1 MVFSKRGMAVT
12 TLNCQA
18 TTDFL
23 AWKHPENVISLGSQI
38 IVNEAQEALLFENG
52 VLLSTLPPGR
62 HMVETGNI
70 PGLEGIIQRAFN
82 NTTPILVEVWFLNKA
97 AAFDYK
103 WGTQLQLRDN
113 EHGLLVPLGARGSY
127 ALRINDPA
135 SFVMQMVLPNT
146 SFKTEE
152 VRRNMLPLVERNLKD
167 YIAEEVVKRQADIF
181 TIASEL
187 IEISAGVK
195 QSLTSE
201 MSRFGF
207 ELVDFY
213 VQALD
218 VVSDDPSFQAIKEA
232 LAQAGTLRVR
242 AKAAGDVG
250 NFYQME
256 RSLDA
261 LNTAAGNEGG
271 LAGTLLAGGLGIGIG
286 SQAGL
291 QMGQAINN
299 ATAIPNQSQETKNH
313 DSPAS
318 SPEERTS
325 SQQQPPQTKS
335 QSSPVSSTEDP
346 LARLQKLKT
355 MLDAELITQEDYD
368 MRKNDILSQI

>member
-1 MVFSKRGMAVT
+1 MAVT

-23 AWKHPENVISLGSQI
+23 AWKHPESVISIGSQI

-82 NTTPILVEVWFLNKA
+82 NTSPIQVEVWFLNKA
-97 AAFDYK
+97 ASFDYK

-127 ALRINDPA
+127 ALRISDPA

-167 YIAEEVVKRQADIF
+167 YIAEEVVKKQADIF

-187 IEISAGVK
+187 MEISAGVK

-201 MSRFGF
+201 MGRFGF

-218 VVSDDPSFQAIKEA
+218 VVSDDPSFQAIKEG
-232 LAQAGTLRVR
+232 LAQAATLRVR
-242 AKAAGDVG
+242 AKAAADVG

-271 LAGTLLAGGLGIGIG
+271 LAGTLLAGGLGLGIG
-286 SQAGL
+286 SQAGA

-299 ATAIPNQSQETKNH
+299 ATAIP
-313 DSPAS
+313 
-318 SPEERTS
+318 
-325 SQQQPPQTKS
+325 QQQPPQP
-335 QSSPVSSTEDP
+335 QAQAPAASSAEDP
-346 LARLQKLKT
+346 MARLQKLKT
-355 MLDAELITQEDYD
+355 MLDAGLITQEDFD
-368 MRKNDILSQI
+368 AKKNDILSQM

>member
-1 MVFSKRGMAVT
+1 MAVT

-52 VLLSTLPPGR
+52 VLLSSLQPGR
-62 HMVETGNI
+62 HMVESGNI
-70 PGLEGIIQRAFN
+70 PGLEGIIQRAFS
-82 NTTPILVEVWFLNKA
+82 NTSPIQVEVWFLNKA
-97 AAFDYK
+97 ASFDYK
-103 WGTQLQLRDN
+103 WGTQIQLKDN
-113 EHGLLVPLGARGSY
+113 THGLLVPLGARGSY

-146 SFKTEE
+146 TFRTEE
-152 VRRNMLPLVERNLKD
+152 VRKNMLPLVERNLKD
-167 YIAEEVVKRQADIF
+167 YIAEEVVKRQADVF

-187 IEISAGVK
+187 MEISTGVK
-195 QSLTSE
+195 QGLMEE
-201 MSRFGF
+201 MARFGF

-218 VVSDDPSFQAIKEA
+218 VVSDDPSFKAIKEG
-232 LAQAGTLRVR
+232 LAQAATLRVR
-242 AKAAGDVG
+242 GKAAEDVG

-286 SQAGL
+286 AQAGQ

-299 ATAIPNQSQETKNH
+299 ATAIPQNPTQPQVAAPTAQ
-313 DSPAS
+313 AS
-318 SPEERTS
+318 SND
-325 SQQQPPQTKS
+325 
-335 QSSPVSSTEDP
+335 DP
-346 LARLQKLKT
+346 TVRLQKLKSI
-355 MLDAELITQEDYD
+355 LESGLITQEDFD
-368 MRKNDILSQI
+368 QKKKDILSQM